1 MQLDEPYAHFLQH
14 DHHIQILKSVL
25 LLTIVGYVE
34 MLAVAKLN
42 ALQSGYTVNGN
53 REFFAIGMANL
64 INSFFGG
71 YVTFAATTRSKTL
84 LFIGA
89 KTTMVNVI
97 TGILTVIV
105 VYSVQKGL
113 QYVPRPVLA
122 AIVIKSAIMLFANR
136 DVSFLFKIHAWED
149 LAMFLISFVITFC
162 TSIFEGIIFCLS
174 VAVLVIIKKVSFVNL
189 SILGRYKDRT
199 PGGSLCL
206 TYVDIKEN
214 PNAEIVDGV
223 MIVSVKGP
231 FLFYNCTS
239 FPYILKQLMKEDRR
253 LNQELEKDLE
263 IAGSSQTMNNAG
275 IEEPGDGSESHLTTR
290 SQRLLDRIVLEVRRL
305 ENAASGTNTHPYI
318 LIIDFSRC
326 IDIDAS
332 ALQVLLYVVHSEK
345 TYETT

>member
-1 MQLDEPYAHFLQH
+1 MQLDEPNVHFLYH
-14 DHHIQILKSVL
+14 EHHIKFLKSVL
-25 LLTIVGYVE
+25 LLTVVGYVE
-34 MLAVAKLN
+34 MLSVAKTN
-42 ALQSGYTVNGN
+42 ALQSGHTVNGN
-53 REFFAIGMANL
+53 REFFAIGMANV

-84 LFIGA
+84 LLTGA
-89 KTTMVNVI
+89 KTTMVNII

-105 VYSVQKGL
+105 VYSVQSGL

-136 DVSFLFKIHAWED
+136 DISFLFKIQAWED
-149 LAMFLISFVITFC
+149 LAMFLMSFLITFC
-162 TSIFEGIIFCLS
+162 TSIFEGIIFCLA

-189 SILGRYKDRT
+189 TILGRYKDQT
-199 PGGSLCL
+199 PGGSSRL

-214 PNAEIVDGV
+214 PNAEIVDGI

-239 FPYILKQLMKEDRR
+239 FPYILRQLMKEDKR

-263 IAGSSQTMNNAG
+263 IAGSSQTINNSG
-275 IEEPGDGSESHLTTR
+275 IEDPSDYSESNLTTR
-290 SQRLLDRIVLEVRRL
+290 SQRLLERIVLEVRRL
-305 ENAASGTNTHPYI
+305 ENATSGTNTHPYI

-345 TYETT
+345 TFETT